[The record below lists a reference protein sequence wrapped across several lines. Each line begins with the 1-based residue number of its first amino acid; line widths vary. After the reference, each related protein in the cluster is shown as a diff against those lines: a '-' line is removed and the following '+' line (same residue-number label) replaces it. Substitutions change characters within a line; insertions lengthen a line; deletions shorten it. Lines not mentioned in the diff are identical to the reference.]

1 MFDIPAQY
9 GKDWKMSPKCE
20 TMDYFFQVCI
30 SGPWHT
36 TSYISKIF
44 YEISYFNVMHKN
56 ITQFPAGQCLGGCQM
71 ITLTVFT
78 LILFKSCT
86 WFKLGLNWGEK
97 RTLLKT
103 VFMA

>member
-1 MFDIPAQY
+1 MEKI
-9 GKDWKMSPKCE
+9 GKCLQNVRQWIISFKSAYLAPGTQLVILAKYFMKFHILMS
-20 TMDYFFQVCI
+20 CI
-30 SGPWHT
+30 
-36 TSYISKIF
+36 
-44 YEISYFNVMHKN
+44 KN